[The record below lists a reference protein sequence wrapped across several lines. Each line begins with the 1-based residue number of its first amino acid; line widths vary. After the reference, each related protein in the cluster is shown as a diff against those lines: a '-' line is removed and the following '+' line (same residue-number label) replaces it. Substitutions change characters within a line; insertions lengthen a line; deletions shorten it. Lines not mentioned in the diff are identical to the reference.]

1 MSAEAIREPGRYAVI
16 DGVEHRVG
24 ATGQDYV
31 LVPGTD
37 GDTRYE
43 MAELDDLLSVAVRAR
58 WKGADIAIGGV
69 RGDEVRFYTWDRDLA
84 EREGLVGDVR
94 DGWGGLAPA
103 SELTH
108 VTERVSSIHP
118 KWTTK

>member
-1 MSAEAIREPGRYAVI
+1 MSAEEIREPGRYAVI
-16 DGVEHRVG
+16 DGVEHEVRV
-24 ATGQDYV
+24 TGYDYV
-31 LVPGTD
+31 LVSTAD

-43 MAELDDLLSVAVRAR
+43 MDELDDLLSVGVRAR

-69 RGDEVRFYTWDRDLA
+69 QGDEVRFYTWDRDLA
-84 EREGLVGDVR
+84 EREALVGDVR
-94 DGWGGLAPA
+94 DGWGGIAPV

-118 KWTTK
+118 KRGTE